1 MRRPGHKG
9 MVGAL
14 LASMAFGA
22 TLLAPVRIQEGQRP
36 LAPAERGPSSGPAR
50 GGDPAPA
57 GFVADLERDL
67 AVKMPALDSATRRAL
82 ARTVVAEAEAAR
94 IDPLL
99 VLALIEVESSF
110 EPAAVSNRGA
120 LGLMQLREPTMRQV
134 RERAGLPPADPS
146 DPIANV
152 QSGVRYLRRLLDAF
166 EREEIALMAY
176 NAGPNRILGYL
187 REGGIPARF
196 HVYPRKV
203 RSELRRLRRSLGP
216 PAEMAQAQPLQQGA
230 LPPGSRLPGPPGRTA
245 IAAR

>member
-9 MVGAL
+9 VLGAL
-14 LASMAFGA
+14 LASMVFGA
-22 TLLAPVRIQEGQRP
+22 TLLVPVRIQEGLRE
-36 LAPAERGPSSGPAR
+36 LAPAERGLSSGPVHGR
-50 GGDPAPA
+50 DPAPA

-67 AVKMPALDSATRRAL
+67 AARMPALDPATRRAL
-82 ARTVVAEAEAAR
+82 ARTVVAEAEAAH

-110 EPAAVSNRGA
+110 EASAVSSRGA

-134 RERAGLPPADPS
+134 RQRAGLPPADPA

-166 EREEIALMAY
+166 QREEVALMAY
-176 NAGPNRILGYL
+176 NAGPNRILGYM
-187 REGGIPARF
+187 REGTIPERF

-203 RSELRRLRRSLGP
+203 RSELRRLRRSLAAP
-216 PAEMAQAQPLQQGA
+216 PLEMAQAQPLQPEPA
-230 LPPGSRLPGPPGRTA
+230 PAGPVRTNA
-245 IAAR
+245 MAAR